1 MSQFTKTLTT
11 CIAAA
16 FLILAPWT
24 AHAQQAEKVWRI
36 GTLLSGSPATHGH
49 YVDWFR
55 QGLGDLG
62 YVEGRNY
69 VLVSRWAMG
78 KRKRI
83 RRLAAELV
91 EAKVDVIFVNGGTV
105 VKAVSKATRT
115 IPIVV
120 GSAGGLGT
128 YGFVAS
134 LARPGGNVTGSTSI
148 SPDLAGKRLELL
160 KVIVPGIR
168 RVAYIFTGG
177 KRIPK
182 KLKQTEAAGQALGIK
197 IQPFPVASLEDM
209 ERAFA
214 AMKGAQ
220 LDAILTSGA
229 RVAFYHK
236 KRIIAFA
243 NSMNVPIM
251 CERVEMARAGCL
263 MAYVPDRTHQMR
275 RAAAFVDKILKGAN
289 PGDLPVERPTK
300 FRFVINLKTAKT
312 LGITVPPSI
321 LLRATEVIE

>member
-1 MSQFTKTLTT
+1 MYHLTKMLTIS
-11 CIAAA
+11 IAAT
-16 FLILAPWT
+16 FLVLAPL
-24 AHAQQAEKVWRI
+24 AAGAQEAGKVARI

-55 QGLGDLG
+55 QGLRDLG

-83 RRLAAELV
+83 HRLAAELAR
-91 EAKVDVIFVNGGTV
+91 AKVDVIFVNGSTV
-105 VKAVSKATRT
+105 VKAVAKATRT

-120 GSAGGLGT
+120 GSATGLGT
-128 YGFVAS
+128 YGLVAS

-148 SPDLAGKRLELL
+148 SLELAGKRMQLL
-160 KVIVPGIR
+160 KEIVPGIR
-168 RVAYIFTGG
+168 RVAYLFTGR
-177 KRIPK
+177 KRSTK
-182 KLKQTEAAGQALGIK
+182 TLKQTEAVGRALGVK
-197 IQPFPVASLEDM
+197 IQPFAVKSLEEL
-209 ERAFA
+209 ERALA
-214 AMKGAQ
+214 AMKGARP
-220 LDAILTSGA
+220 DAIYAAGA
-229 RVAFYHK
+229 SVVFYHK
-236 KRIIAFA
+236 KRVIAFA
-243 NSMNVPIM
+243 NSMNLPVM
-251 CERVEMARAGCL
+251 CTRVEMARTGCL
-263 MAYVPDRTHQMR
+263 MAYVPDRTYQMR

-300 FRFVINLKTAKT
+300 FRLVINLKAAKT

>member
-1 MSQFTKTLTT
+1 MDKKLT
-11 CIAAA
+11 
-16 FLILAPWT
+16 ILAIAFAILAFTQP
-24 AHAQQAEKVWRI
+24 AYPQEPGKPARI

-55 QGLGDLG
+55 QGLRDLG

-105 VKAVSKATRT
+105 VRAVGKATRT

-120 GSAGGLGT
+120 GSAGGLGNW
-128 YGFVAS
+128 GFVAS

-148 SPDLAGKRLELL
+148 SPELAGKRLELL

-168 RVAYIFTGG
+168 RVAYIFTSR
-177 KRIPK
+177 KRISK
-182 KLKQTEAAGQALGIK
+182 KLNQTEAAGRALGVK
-197 IQPFPVASLEDM
+197 IQPFTVASLEDL

-229 RVAFYHK
+229 RVTFYHK

-251 CERVEMARAGCL
+251 CERIEMARAGCL

-275 RAAAFVDKILKGAN
+275 RAAAFVDKILKGAK
-289 PGDLPVERPTK
+289 PGELPVERPTK
-300 FRFVINLKTAKT
+300 FRLVINLKAAKT

-321 LLRATEVIE
+321 LLQTTEVIE